1 MKKLA
6 GLNIQTYIDSGDLHF
21 IDGFSQPFSSNTFQ
35 NLPISTAVPNTFSLQ
50 LPKKMSKFSVNP
62 VADFL
67 NADKMPETTM
77 QAQFFSK
84 LFQKILI
91 KTQELRQESQ
101 KKDTRVVVLFD
112 NLSGLLQGWD
122 SEVPDIDFVEIMNN
136 LLDFTAYDPNNIIAI
151 GINRSLLFGN

>member
-84 LFQKILI
+84 LFQKILS

-112 NLSGLLQGWD
+112 NLSGLL
-122 SEVPDIDFVEIMNN
+122 
-136 LLDFTAYDPNNIIAI
+136 
-151 GINRSLLFGN
+151 